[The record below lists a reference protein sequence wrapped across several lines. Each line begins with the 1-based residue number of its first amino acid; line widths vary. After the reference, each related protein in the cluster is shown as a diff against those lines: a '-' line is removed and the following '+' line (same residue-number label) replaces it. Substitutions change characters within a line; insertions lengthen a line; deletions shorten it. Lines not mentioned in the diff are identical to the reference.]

1 VATTCAPGRLYA
13 NPDRPHTALL
23 VVDVQNAALE
33 RAHERDTVVA
43 NVGGPVERARREGC
57 RWSGSSIPTSSLL
70 GSDAWQIVPE
80 LTPDFMMT
88 IFQPLELGDDA
99 FDRLLA
105 DAATELTTLKEVLER
120 P

>member
-1 VATTCAPGRLYA
+1 
-13 NPDRPHTALL
+13 
-23 VVDVQNAALE
+23 
-33 RAHERDTVVA
+33 
-43 NVGGPVERARREGC
+43 
-57 RWSGSSIPTSSLL
+57 
-70 GSDAWQIVPE
+70 
-80 LTPDFMMT
+80 MMT